1 VPEIGDPAP
10 SFELQADTGETV
22 TLEQL
27 RGRPVVLYFYPK
39 DDTAGCTRQACGIRD
54 SWPQFGDMN
63 ATVLGVSPDS
73 VESHVKFRDKYSL
86 PFTLLADPG
95 HKLADAYGVWVEKKN
110 YGKTYMGI
118 ERSTFIIDADGR
130 IAAIKRRVKP
140 DAHTDWA
147 LKQVSQLATAA

>member
-1 VPEIGDPAP
+1 MPEIGDPAP
-10 SFELQADTGETV
+10 SFELQSDTGETV

-54 SWPQFGDMN
+54 AWPAFGEMN

-73 VESHVKFRDKYSL
+73 VESHGKFRDKYEL

-118 ERSTFIIDADGR
+118 ERSTFVIDAEGR

-140 DAHTDWA
+140 DDHTEWA
-147 LKQVSQLATAA
+147 LKQVSALATAA